1 MPVPIN
7 NVTFHEAVAVFRRFG
22 FQVVTERGHRRRRG
36 RGSHVNM
43 TNGIVTITLPDWSH
57 TSLKGPTL
65 GSDLERSGI
74 EVTAFLWALGRH
86 NRRGHPAPRDWRP
99 GMPVPEEEQ
108 DRG

>member
-7 NVTFHEAVAVFRRFG
+7 NVTFAEAMAIFRRFG
-22 FQVVTERGHRRRRG
+22 FRAVTERGRHRRG

-43 TNGIVTITLPDWSH
+43 TNDLVTITLPDWGR
-57 TSLKGPTL
+57 TPLKGPTL
-65 GSDLERSGI
+65 GSEVERAGI
-74 EVTAFLWALGRH
+74 DTTAFLWALGRH
-86 NRRGHPAPRDWRP
+86 NQRGHPAPRGWRP